1 MALTPIGRSDV
12 VIPEDLAKDIVKSAT
27 QASTVLSLP
36 GVNIRRMSR
45 KEHKIPVSAT
55 LATAA
60 WVAEEGTKSQST
72 ATWDSKTITA
82 EELAAIVTVHD
93 SVLDDADF
101 DLFDEIKPQLA
112 EAIASA
118 FDAAV
123 LFGTNAPASFPNSVV
138 EHAVAAGY
146 EIEDGAG
153 QDLAADVNAAMAL
166 VEDDGYAINGHV
178 ARLAVK
184 SRLRGLR
191 DDNGQPIFVSSLAN
205 DGAAASLY
213 GEAIAFSA
221 NGAWDPDAA
230 TLATG
235 DFSKLCIG
243 LRQDLTFTTSKEA
256 TVGGVSLF
264 ETDRTA
270 LRVVFR
276 AGFQIVAPPTRENAT
291 PCPFAIVSDQVT

>member
-1 MALTPIGRSDV
+1 MSLNPIVRGDV

-27 QASTVLSLP
+27 EASTVLSLP
-36 GVNIRRMSR
+36 GVNVRRMSR

-55 LATAA
+55 LASAA
-60 WVAEEGTKSQST
+60 WVDEGSTKSQTT
-72 ATWDSKTITA
+72 ATWSSLTITA

-93 SVLDDADF
+93 NVLDDADF
-101 DLFDEIKPQLA
+101 DLFEEIKPQLA
-112 EAIASA
+112 EAIGSA

-138 EHAVAAGY
+138 ETAVAAAY
-146 EIEDGAG
+146 EVEDGAG
-153 QDLAADVNAAMAL
+153 VDLAADVNSAMAL
-166 VEDDGYAINGHV
+166 VEADGLAVNGHV

-191 DDNGQPIFVSSLAN
+191 DENGAPIFVSSLAN
-205 DGAAASLY
+205 DGGAASLY
-213 GEAIAFSA
+213 GEPIAFSS

-230 TLATG
+230 TLITG
-235 DFSKLCIG
+235 AWDHLCIG
-243 LRQDLTFTTSKEA
+243 LRSDLAFSVSKEA

>member
-1 MALTPIGRSDV
+1 MALTPIVRGDV
-12 VIPEDLAKDIVKSAT
+12 VIPEDLAKDIVSAAAE
-27 QASTVLSLP
+27 ASTVLSLP

-55 LATAA
+55 LASAA
-60 WVAEEGTKSQST
+60 WVDEGSTKSQTT
-72 ATWDSKTITA
+72 ATWSSLTITA

-93 SVLDDADF
+93 NVLDDADF

-112 EAIASA
+112 GAIASA

-138 EHAVAAGY
+138 EAAVAAAY
-146 EIEDGAG
+146 EVEDGAG
-153 QDLAADVNAAMAL
+153 ADLAADVNDAMAL
-166 VEDDGYAINGHV
+166 VEADGLAVNGHV

-191 DDNGQPIFVSSLAN
+191 DENGAPIFVSSLAN
-205 DGAAASLY
+205 DGGSASLY
-213 GEAIAFSA
+213 GEPIAFSG

-230 TLATG
+230 TLITG
-235 DFSKLCIG
+235 AWDHLCIG
-243 LRQDLTFTTSKEA
+243 LRQDLTFSVSKEA